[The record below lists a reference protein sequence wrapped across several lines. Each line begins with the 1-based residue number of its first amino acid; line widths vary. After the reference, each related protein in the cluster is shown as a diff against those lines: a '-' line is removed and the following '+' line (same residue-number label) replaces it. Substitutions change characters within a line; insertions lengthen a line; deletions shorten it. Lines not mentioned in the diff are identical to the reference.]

1 MSECQPSIVAPC
13 SSSVQGDSTKF
24 AFKSRL
30 DGIKFVRMFSLAL
43 VQSSDW
49 PEELETVQGGVA
61 RTVDNPDAA
70 FASVPL
76 FHGPRSKSI
85 DRL

>member
-1 MSECQPSIVAPC
+1 MYFSA
-13 SSSVQGDSTKF
+13 QGDSTKF
-24 AFKSRL
+24 AFRSRL
-30 DGIKFVRMFSLAL
+30 NGIKFVRMFNLAL

-49 PEELETVQGGVA
+49 PEELETIHGGVA
-61 RTVDNPDAA
+61 ATVDNPDAE

-85 DRL
+85 YSGKK